1 MEVVDSDVAPVRGL
15 SLSIARANDEGGGEG
30 EEAVAV
36 GVVVAAGVVIVHA
49 PCLDR
54 TCTVPVSLIT
64 GHSAFASSHTFYGG
78 AWISVGTTS
87 RLCWQK
93 GESGGGW
100 GEEEQGKGGGG
111 KGGYRGGGL

>member
-1 MEVVDSDVAPVRGL
+1 MESRGL
-15 SLSIARANDEGGGEG
+15 GRGR
-30 EEAVAV
+30 V
-36 GVVVAAGVVIVHA
+36 GRVNGT

-87 RLCWQK
+87 RLCWQRGKVEEDGEKKNKVREGVVK
-93 GESGGGW
+93 GDTEVEVCGQRCRARAWPLFVHSLR
-100 GEEEQGKGGGG
+100 E
-111 KGGYRGGGL
+111 